1 MKDLSSSGK
10 KIKVVNKFFI
20 FLGVSLA
27 IILAGLLVTIFKGLN
42 IGIDFSSGAEIDVTV
57 TDENGINDAEFE
69 KFVNSWL
76 AGERQD
82 GTKGD
87 QFEVAATPRISTTPG
102 KRTYEFRITDK
113 MKKADG
119 TAVDMSAIITDQ
131 ESEYYNKKLLASTV
145 NQLASDIREPI
156 EDYFKTNVA
165 AFSGKTET
173 ELAEMIEINY
183 STTDNSV
190 MLYTV
195 RTAFIAA
202 AVAIL
207 VMLIYIMFRFTW
219 ISGLAAILALLHDV
233 LIMVSFMAFTGTAIN
248 SVFIAAVIT
257 IIGYSIN
264 ATIIVFDRI
273 RELLKTPSYNDMS
286 DAEIADEAIS
296 HTIKRSILTTVTTLV
311 VIVLLAILAPSSI
324 REFAYPIIFGL
335 IAGAYS
341 SIFLSAPI
349 WVYLRKLFKQSGK
362 RPNVKKSKKS
372 SAVAEAQGV

>member
-1 MKDLSSSGK
+1 MRNLSLSG

-27 IILAGLLVTIFKGLN
+27 IILAGVLVTIFKGLN

-57 TDENGINDAEFE
+57 TDEEGINEKEFE
-69 KFVNSWL
+69 DFVNSWL
-76 AGERQD
+76 KGNRGEGVEAD
-82 GTKGD
+82 E
-87 QFEVAATPRISTTPG
+87 FEVAATPRISTTPG
-102 KRTYEFRITDK
+102 KMTFEFRITDK

-119 TAVDMSAIITDQ
+119 TSVNMSEDK
-131 ESEYYNKKLLASTV
+131 SLAETV
-145 NQLASDIREPI
+145 NNIAADIREPV
-156 EDYFKTNVA
+156 ENYFKTNVA
-165 AFSGKTET
+165 AFKDLSE
-173 ELAEMIEINY
+173 EEIRDIIEINY

-219 ISGLAAILALLHDV
+219 ISGLAAVLALLHDV
-233 LIMVSFMAFTGTAIN
+233 LIMVACMSFFGIAIN

-273 RELLKTPSYNDMS
+273 RELLKTPSFNEYS
-286 DAEIADEAIS
+286 DADLADEAIK
-296 HTIKRSILTTVTTLV
+296 HTFKRSILTTITTLV

-324 REFAYPIIFGL
+324 REFAFPIIFGL

-349 WVYLRKLFKQSGK
+349 WVYLRKLFRQSGK
-362 RPNVKKSKKS
+362 RPKEKKSKKRS
-372 SAVAEAQGV
+372 EVAEAK